1 MRKEFVG
8 KLMLL
13 GAAVIWGSSFVI
25 MKSAVDFLTPHILLS
40 IRFILSTIFMTVLFF
55 NKVKKVKKE
64 DLKGGFFA
72 GLALF
77 IAFTIQTYGLRLTTP
92 GKNAFLTAVYCT
104 IVPFLSWIWL
114 KKRPDKYQWM
124 AAILCFIGV
133 GLVSLDS
140 SLSMNLGDIYTL
152 IGGFFYAL
160 HILICEKAMQ
170 KTTPIIITTLQ
181 FAFAGIFSLLSAI
194 LFEDITIVSK
204 IHSDVILQILYLSFF
219 ATTISYLF
227 QNTGQKWVNEYTA
240 ALLLSLESVF
250 GVLFSILLKIETI
263 NIQIALG
270 FIVIF
275 IAIIVSETK
284 LSFLMRGK
292 KRV

>member
-181 FAFAGIFSLLSAI
+181 FAFAGIFSLLSAT

>member
-1 MRKEFVG
+1 MKKEFWG

-13 GAAVIWGSSFVI
+13 GAALIWGSSFVV
-25 MKSAVDFLTPHILLS
+25 MKSTVDFLTTHVLLS
-40 IRFILSTIFMTVLFF
+40 IRFILGTFFMTIIFF
-55 NKVKKVKKE
+55 KQVKNIKKE
-64 DLKGGFFA
+64 DIKGGFFA
-72 GLALF
+72 GMALF
-77 IAFTIQTYGLRLTTP
+77 CAFTIQTYGLRLTTP

-114 KKRPDKYQWM
+114 KKRPDKYQWL

-140 SLSMNLGDIYTL
+140 SLNINLGDIYTL

-181 FAFAGIFSLLSAI
+181 FAFAGAFSLIFAI
-194 LFEDITIVSK
+194 LFEDITIVTQINK
-204 IHSDVILQILYLSFF
+204 DVVLQILYLAFF

-227 QNTGQKWVNEYTA
+227 QNTGQKLVNEYTA

-250 GVLFSILLKIETI
+250 GVLFSILLKVETL
-263 NIQIALG
+263 NIQILLG

-275 IAIIVSETK
+275 IAVIISETK
-284 LSFLMRGK
+284 LSFLVRGK
-292 KRV
+292 RK

>member
-1 MRKEFVG
+1 MKKEFLG

-13 GAAVIWGSSFVI
+13 GSAIIWGSSFVI
-25 MKSAVDFLTPHILLS
+25 MKSAVDFLTPHTLLS
-40 IRFILSTIFMTVLFF
+40 IRLILSTIFMSVLFF
-55 NKVKKVKKE
+55 NKLKKIKKE

-77 IAFTIQTYGLRLTTP
+77 VAFTIQTYGLRLTTP

-114 KKRPDKYQWM
+114 KKRPDKFQWI
-124 AAILCFIGV
+124 AAVLCFMGV

-140 SLSMNLGDIYTL
+140 SLNINLGDVYTL

-181 FAFAGIFSLLSAI
+181 FAFAGMFSFISAI
-194 LFEDITIVSK
+194 LFEDITIVLQ

-250 GVLFSILLKIETI
+250 GVMFSILLKIETL

>member
-1 MRKEFVG
+1 
-8 KLMLL
+8 
-13 GAAVIWGSSFVI
+13 
-25 MKSAVDFLTPHILLS
+25 
-40 IRFILSTIFMTVLFF
+40 
-55 NKVKKVKKE
+55 
-64 DLKGGFFA
+64 
-72 GLALF
+72 
-77 IAFTIQTYGLRLTTP
+77 
-92 GKNAFLTAVYCT
+92 
-104 IVPFLSWIWL
+104 
-114 KKRPDKYQWM
+114 M

-227 QNTGQKWVNEYTA
+227 QNTGQKWVSEYTA

-270 FIVIF
+270 FMVIF

>member
-1 MRKEFVG
+1 MNKKNLG

-13 GAAVIWGSSFVI
+13 CSAIIWGSSFVI

-40 IRFILSTIFMTVLFF
+40 IRFILSTIFMSVLFF
-55 NKVKKVKKE
+55 GKIKKMKKE

-72 GLALF
+72 GLALYC
-77 IAFTIQTYGLRLTTP
+77 AFTIQTYGLRLTTP

-104 IVPFLSWIWL
+104 IVPFLSWLWL
-114 KKRPDKYQWM
+114 KKRPDKFQWI
-124 AAILCFIGV
+124 AAVLCFLGV

-140 SLSMNLGDIYTL
+140 SLNINLGDIYTL

-170 KTTPIIITTLQ
+170 KTTPVIITTLQ
-181 FAFAGIFSLLSAI
+181 FAFAGVFSFVSAI
-194 LFEDITIVSK
+194 LFEDVSVVMQ
-204 IHSDVILQILYLSFF
+204 IDSQVILQILYLAFF
-219 ATTISYLF
+219 ATTVSYLF
-227 QNTGQKWVNEYTA
+227 QNTGQKLVNEYTA

-250 GVLFSILLKIETI
+250 GVLFSILLKIESL

-275 IAIIVSETK
+275 IAIIISETK
-284 LSFLMRGK
+284 LSFIFGREKG
-292 KRV
+292 V